1 VSEPRTRTVARGYDA
16 IADRLADWQG
26 QIKGDPR
33 ADWTAEL
40 MQLLPERARVLD
52 LGCGAGLPLP
62 KLFAD
67 AGHEV
72 TGVDISAE
80 QIRRARRNVP
90 SADFLHADI
99 TELTLEPASVDAV
112 TAYYSLNHVPREIL
126 GSFLARISGWL
137 APGGLLLAAF
147 GAGNNSDWT
156 GEWLGATMFFSSWD
170 AATNRRLILAAELE
184 TIRDEVVTLREPEGD
199 SLFQW
204 ILARR

>member
-1 VSEPRTRTVARGYDA
+1 VSEPRTRTVARGYDT
-16 IADRLADWQG
+16 IADRFADWQAR
-26 QIKGDPR
+26 IKGDPR
-33 ADWTAEL
+33 AEWTAEL
-40 MQLLPERARVLD
+40 MQMLPERARIVD
-52 LGCGAGLPLP
+52 LGCGAGLPST

-67 AGHEV
+67 AGYEV
-72 TGVDISAE
+72 KGVDISAE

-99 TELTLEPASVDAV
+99 TELALEPASVDAV

-147 GAGNNSDWT
+147 GAGNCPDWT

-170 AATNRRLILAAELE
+170 ARTNRRLIQAAELE

-199 SLFQW
+199 TLFQW
-204 ILARR
+204 ILATR

>member
-1 VSEPRTRTVARGYDA
+1 MSEPPTRTVARGYDA
-16 IADRLADWQG
+16 IADRFADWQG
-26 QIKGDPR
+26 RIEGDPR
-33 ADWTAEL
+33 AEWTAEL
-40 MQLLPERARVLD
+40 MQLLPERARVVD
-52 LGCGAGLPLP
+52 LGCGAGLPST

-67 AGHEV
+67 AGYEV
-72 TGVDISAE
+72 MGVDISAE

-99 TELTLEPASVDAV
+99 TELALEPASVDAV
-112 TAYYSLNHVPREIL
+112 TAYYSLNHLPREIL

-147 GAGNNSDWT
+147 GAGDSPDWT

-170 AATNRRLILAAELE
+170 ARTNRRLIQAAELE
-184 TIRDEVVTLREPEGD
+184 RIRDELVTLREPEGD
-199 SLFQW
+199 ALFQW